1 MKYQVVYLLL
11 GILSLTSCNCD
22 KPKYLEEEAIVAFDE
37 MSSSIGE
44 MNSCSYTI
52 TVEALREGGESK
64 EVTHDV
70 YFRGPNKMY
79 IYSNGEDLSRG
90 YWYNGSQF
98 AYYNYLTAE
107 YDTMVAPGNII
118 ETIEAVHEN
127 YGIYFPAA
135 DFFYPTFTDDMIDNF
150 DSILYLNQEDLKERS
165 LIEIVGINSELEA
178 IFTLSKN
185 KMGVLPLGLSL
196 YNKEK
201 DNALVYDAVLSN
213 WRHNPSLPDRLFN
226 FIPRDDAKRVKLEP
240 KK

>member
-1 MKYQVVYLLL
+1 MKYQVVFLLL
-11 GILSLTSCNCD
+11 GILFLSSCNCD

-37 MSSSIGE
+37 LSSTIGE

-52 TVEALREGGESK
+52 TVEALREGGELK

-79 IYSNGEDLSRG
+79 IYSSGEDLSRA

-107 YDTMVAPGNII
+107 YDTTAAPGNII
-118 ETIEAVHEN
+118 ETIEAIHEN

-135 DFFYPTFTDDMIDNF
+135 DFFYPTFTDDMINNF

-165 LIEIVGINSELEA
+165 LIEIAGINSELEA
-178 IFTLSKN
+178 IFTLSRS

-196 YNKEK
+196 YNKEM
-201 DNALVYDAVLSN
+201 DNELVYDAVLSN

-226 FIPRDDAKRVKLEP
+226 FVPREDAKRVKLEP